1 MAGVQSYRVL
11 DAVAPYVQTH
21 TAELCPACCHRLEN
35 EDTGHMHLELDTLIT
50 LNEAAAS
57 QRKKTSACRERRL
70 ADTASDFRGKA
81 WSLWARK
88 RRGGSG
94 CTSGY
99 SLLDEF

>member
-57 QRKKTSACRERRL
+57 QRKKNKCLS
-70 ADTASDFRGKA
+70 
-81 WSLWARK
+81 
-88 RRGGSG
+88 
-94 CTSGY
+94 
-99 SLLDEF
+99 